1 MVIFYAHGTN
11 YANYRTSHLS
21 QTDRRKGENNAK
33 ENNRCGNITSGFQ
46 KAPKYLMDD
55 GSCLRRDVH
64 AASEWQGRV
73 VLQKFSLESP
83 GHRFSLMGAHPRRP
97 VGLGTWERI
106 FTYAYLLPPLRQALC
121 MASRAQ
127 CKNSQAS
134 PAMSGS
140 NSSPMTKKEVS
151 SSHLQERERT
161 YQTK

>member
-1 MVIFYAHGTN
+1 MLMVPIMQITGPAIYHRQTEGRVKTMPR
-11 YANYRTSHLS
+11 RTI
-21 QTDRRKGENNAK
+21 DI
-33 ENNRCGNITSGFQ
+33 NITSGFQ

-64 AASEWQGRV
+64 TASEWQGRV
-73 VLQKFSLESP
+73 VLQKFSLEGP

-127 CKNSQAS
+127 CKNS
-134 PAMSGS
+134 
-140 NSSPMTKKEVS
+140 
-151 SSHLQERERT
+151 
-161 YQTK
+161 

>member
-1 MVIFYAHGTN
+1 MLMVPIMQITGPAIYHGQTEGRVKTMPR
-11 YANYRTSHLS
+11 RTI
-21 QTDRRKGENNAK
+21 DI
-33 ENNRCGNITSGFQ
+33 NITSGFQ

-64 AASEWQGRV
+64 TASEWQGRV

-127 CKNSQAS
+127 RKNS
-134 PAMSGS
+134 
-140 NSSPMTKKEVS
+140 
-151 SSHLQERERT
+151 
-161 YQTK
+161 